1 MTTLL
6 MAEIKSERA
15 YNHVGLIQHDAIK
28 LEVFLGSISFSLF
41 FVLENVD
48 DLKFNTFWGEE
59 GNGQ

>member
-1 MTTLL
+1 MTKLL

-15 YNHVGLIQHDAIK
+15 YNHVRLIQHDAIK